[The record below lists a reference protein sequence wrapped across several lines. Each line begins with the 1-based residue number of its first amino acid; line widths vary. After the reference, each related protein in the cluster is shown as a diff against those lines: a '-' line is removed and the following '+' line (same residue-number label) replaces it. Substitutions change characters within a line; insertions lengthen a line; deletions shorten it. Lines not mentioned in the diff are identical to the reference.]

1 MKDKEFHCHLQMQL
15 DLLVEYLRVAHT
27 QTNKTNNIEKSYN
40 SSILEI
46 GS

>member
-1 MKDKEFHCHLQMQL
+1 MKDKDFHCHLQLQL

-27 QTNKTNNIEKSYN
+27 QTNKTNKKSYN